1 MYTVVKKEYIEELEK
16 DTLSA
21 QKDKIHNEKKLKT
34 KLDRILEAFLYIK
47 EKRLGKTEILEIID
61 TLLEEE
67 FNYESD
73 Q

>member
-21 QKDKIHNEKKLKT
+21 QKDKIHSEKKLKA

>member
-1 MYTVVKKEYIEELEK
+1 MYTVVKKKYIEELEK
-16 DTLSA
+16 DTLAA
-21 QKDKIHNEKKLKT
+21 QKDKINSEKKLKG
-34 KLDRILEAFLYIK
+34 KLERILEAFLYIK